1 MRMRAARRVPTNLSV
16 DERLIRKARPLGINL
31 SRLFEQALARAIA
44 EHERCT
50 WLNENQEAI
59 DGYNERVA
67 RRGVF
72 SDAWR
77 KF

>member
-1 MRMRAARRVPTNLSV
+1 MSTARRVPTNLSV
-16 DERLIRKARPLGINL
+16 DERLIHKARPLGLNL

-44 EHERCT
+44 EHERDA
-50 WLNENQEAI
+50 WLADNQEAI

-67 RRGVF
+67 GRGVF
-72 SDAWR
+72 SDGWR